1 MSVPRLHA
9 ADAVEITVLVD
20 NVSDLLSSVPRGVT
34 GEIPNLFRAG
44 ARKLGGECLC
54 CAHWGLSLVITVFS
68 GKKKRALLFDA
79 GPEAYAVERNGNRLG
94 VDFSTLA
101 EMVLSHGHWDHAG
114 GMLAA
119 LRLAREA
126 GSGVLPVHVNPGMFV
141 TRGMRTPNGEVIPFQ
156 DIPSRAE
163 IVEAGGTL
171 VNDDGDRL
179 LLGGLAYLSG
189 EIPRVTTYEQGLPGH
204 VKREGPAWQ
213 PDPLILDERFLAV
226 RLKDKGVVVFTSCSH
241 AGLVNVLLHA
251 REQFASHPLYAV
263 MGGFHLSGAACEK
276 IIPETVADLQQF
288 RLQRIIAGHCT
299 GWRAV
304 HALVSAFGEEVV
316 IPSAVGRTYRL

>member
-1 MSVPRLHA
+1 M
-9 ADAVEITVLVD
+9 
-20 NVSDLLSSVPRGVT
+20 
-34 GEIPNLFRAG
+34 
-44 ARKLGGECLC
+44 
-54 CAHWGLSLVITVFS
+54 
-68 GKKKRALLFDA
+68 LFDA
-79 GPEAYAVERNGNRLG
+79 GPEAYAVQRNGKRLG
-94 VDFSTLA
+94 VDFSTFT

-156 DIPSRAE
+156 DIPSSAE
-163 IVEAGGTL
+163 IVEAGGTV
-171 VNDDGDRL
+171 VNDSGERVL
-179 LLGGLAYLSG
+179 LDGLAYLSG
-189 EIPRVTTYEQGLPGH
+189 EIPRVIPYEQGLPGH
-204 VKREGPAWQ
+204 VKREGDIWL

-226 RLKDKGVVVFTSCSH
+226 RLKSKGIVVFTSCSH

-251 REQFASHPLYAV
+251 QEQFAPHPLHTV

-276 IIPETVADLQQF
+276 IIPETVADLRQF
-288 RLQRIIAGHCT
+288 QLQHIIAGHCT

-304 HALVSAFGEEVV
+304 HALVNAFGEEIV